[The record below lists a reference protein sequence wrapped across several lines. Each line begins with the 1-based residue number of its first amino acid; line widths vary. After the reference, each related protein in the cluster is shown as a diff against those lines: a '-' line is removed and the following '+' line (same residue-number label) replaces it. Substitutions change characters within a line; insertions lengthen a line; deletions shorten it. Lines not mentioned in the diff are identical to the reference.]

1 MQLAQ
6 KQAVN
11 FGYKTVNFMKLLTC
25 SKNGA
30 IIKITE
36 SEVRKM
42 KPLTINVD
50 TSALDEAEEKV
61 SRLLSLLKEAKE
73 IIGSLKVED

>member
-1 MQLAQ
+1 MLL
-6 KQAVN
+6 VN
-11 FGYKTVNFMKLLTC
+11 TKFIGRVTKFNAMKLLTC

-36 SEVRKM
+36 SEVSKM

>member
-1 MQLAQ
+1 
-6 KQAVN
+6 
-11 FGYKTVNFMKLLTC
+11 MKLLTC

>member
-1 MQLAQ
+1 
-6 KQAVN
+6 
-11 FGYKTVNFMKLLTC
+11 MKLLTY

-36 SEVRKM
+36 SEVKKM

-73 IIGSLKVED
+73 IIGSLNVED

>member
-1 MQLAQ
+1 
-6 KQAVN
+6 
-11 FGYKTVNFMKLLTC
+11 MKLLTY

-36 SEVRKM
+36 SEVKKM

-61 SRLLSLLKEAKE
+61 SRLLSFLKEAKE
-73 IIGSLKVED
+73 IIGSLYVED

>member
-1 MQLAQ
+1 
-6 KQAVN
+6 
-11 FGYKTVNFMKLLTC
+11 MKLLTC
-25 SKNGA
+25 IKNGA

-36 SEVRKM
+36 SEVSKM

>member
-1 MQLAQ
+1 
-6 KQAVN
+6 
-11 FGYKTVNFMKLLTC
+11 MKLLTC

-36 SEVRKM
+36 SEVSKM

-50 TSALDEAEEKV
+50 TSALDDADEKL
-61 SRLLSLLKEAKE
+61 SRLLSLLTEAKE